1 MNNLPDFSSHNYQ
14 VERELGQN
22 RTCGRVTY
30 LATRSP
36 ISPETPQALA
46 LRGSRADFSGMVAV
60 VIKQFNFAQAAS
72 SWSDYDAYE
81 QEIRVLQQLNHPSIP
96 CYLDS
101 FATPTGFCMVQ
112 EYKQAPSLAEPYP
125 WTPQEIKQIGCAIL
139 EVLIYLQSLNPPII
153 HQDIKPENILVDRW
167 QNLKV
172 YLVDF
177 GLARN
182 GGTVPEKS
190 EVAASSA
197 VKGTLGFMPPEKLF
211 NRQLTAASDLYSLG
225 ATMICLLT
233 NTKSTEI
240 GNLVDGSFRINF
252 KHLVPRVNRQFIRWL
267 EKMTAPNPKHRFAN
281 AATAL
286 KALRPIDV
294 VGLTTSRGM
303 LVNSLQFSTG
313 AAVVALA
320 TLGSLSL
327 MDRAPILLRNEPAL
341 YETAL
346 HHHNIQQH
354 HRHLTTSKNIHH
366 RLLDNRQCTNCDL
379 RGANLR
385 GMKLAGANLA
395 GANLR
400 GANLR
405 GADLAGANLQGAELG
420 SAYLTGANLG
430 NANLQGAD
438 LGNADLRGAYLG
450 HAKLPDAY
458 LEDAYLKEAYLGDAK
473 LWRANLEGAHLEG
486 AKLRRAQLGNAD
498 LSGADLR
505 GADLKRANLRNA
517 DLKGA
522 DLRRAHLW
530 GARLQG
536 ANLEDAYLRGA
547 DLEGAHIKG
556 AILPNGHIHP

>member
-30 LATRSP
+30 LANRSP

-46 LRGSRADFSGMVAV
+46 PRGSRSDAV
-60 VIKQFNFAQAAS
+60 VIKQFNFAHSAS

-177 GLARN
+177 GFARN
-182 GGTVPEKS
+182 GGS

-225 ATMICLLT
+225 ATLICLLT

-252 KHLVPRVNRQFIRWL
+252 KNLVPRVNRQFIRWL

-286 KALRPIDV
+286 AALRPIDV
-294 VGLTTSRGM
+294 VGPRYFPRHA
-303 LVNSLQFSTG
+303 NQQP
-313 AAVVALA
+313 
-320 TLGSLSL
+320 
-327 MDRAPILLRNEPAL
+327 PILYRSRCGRISHPGEFIP
-341 YETAL
+341 
-346 HHHNIQQH
+346 
-354 HRHLTTSKNIHH
+354 S
-366 RLLDNRQCTNCDL
+366 
-379 RGANLR
+379 
-385 GMKLAGANLA
+385 
-395 GANLR
+395 
-400 GANLR
+400 
-405 GADLAGANLQGAELG
+405 G
-420 SAYLTGANLG
+420 SNSDDVAKRTGF
-430 NANLQGAD
+430 
-438 LGNADLRGAYLG
+438 
-450 HAKLPDAY
+450 
-458 LEDAYLKEAYLGDAK
+458 
-473 LWRANLEGAHLEG
+473 
-486 AKLRRAQLGNAD
+486 
-498 LSGADLR
+498 
-505 GADLKRANLRNA
+505 
-517 DLKGA
+517 
-522 DLRRAHLW
+522 
-530 GARLQG
+530 
-536 ANLEDAYLRGA
+536 
-547 DLEGAHIKG
+547 I
-556 AILPNGHIHP
+556 

>member
-30 LATRSP
+30 LAREVP
-36 ISPETPQALA
+36 ISSETPLALA
-46 LRGSRADFSGMVAV
+46 PRGDRADAV
-60 VIKQFNFAQAAS
+60 VIKQFNFAQTVS

-96 CYLDS
+96 RYLDS

-139 EVLIYLQSLNPPII
+139 ELLIYLQSLNPPII

-177 GLARN
+177 GFARN
-182 GGTVPEKS
+182 GGA

-225 ATMICLLT
+225 ATLICLLT

-286 KALRPIDV
+286 AALRPIDV
-294 VGLTTSRGM
+294 VGLGTSRGI
-303 LVNSLQFSTG
+303 LANSLQFSTG
-313 AAVVALA
+313 AAVVGLA

-327 MDRAPILLRNEPAL
+327 LGRTPMLLRNEPAL
-341 YETAL
+341 YETRL
-346 HHHNIQQH
+346 QVHNIQQH
-354 HRHLTTSKNIHH
+354 HRHLPSSGNSHH
-366 RLLDNRQCTNCDL
+366 QLLDNRQCSKCDL
-379 RGANLR
+379 RGANLAN
-385 GMKLAGANLA
+385 MKLAGANLAGANLA

-400 GANLR
+400 GADLAGANLR
-405 GADLAGANLQGAELG
+405 GADLG
-420 SAYLTGANLG
+420 SASLTGADLG

-438 LGNADLRGAYLG
+438 LGNADLRGAYLR
-450 HAKLPDAY
+450 HANLSSAY
-458 LEDAYLKEAYLGDAK
+458 LEDAYLKHADLGDAR
-473 LWRANLEGAHLEG
+473 LGGANLEGARLEG
-486 AKLRRAQLGNAD
+486 AKLGRTQLGNAD

-505 GADLKRANLRNA
+505 GADLKRANLANA

-522 DLRRAHLW
+522 DLRHAHLW
-530 GARLQG
+530 GAHLRG

-547 DLEGAHIKG
+547 DLEGARIKG
-556 AILPNGHIHP
+556 AIMPNGHIHP

>member
-30 LATRSP
+30 LASKTP
-36 ISPETPQALA
+36 ISPETPLALA
-46 LRGSRADFSGMVAV
+46 PRAPRAEAV
-60 VIKQFNFAQAAS
+60 VIKQFNFAREAS

-81 QEIRVLQQLNHPSIP
+81 QEMRVLQQLNHPSIP
-96 CYLDS
+96 RYLDS

-112 EYKQAPSLAEPYP
+112 EYKQASSLAEPYP

-177 GLARN
+177 GFARN
-182 GGTVPEKS
+182 GGA

-225 ATMICLLT
+225 ATLICLLT

-281 AATAL
+281 AAAAL
-286 KALRPIDV
+286 AALRPIDV
-294 VGLTTSRGM
+294 VGLGTSRGM

-313 AAVVALA
+313 AAVVGLA

-327 MDRAPILLRNEPAL
+327 LGRTPILLRNEPAL
-341 YETAL
+341 YQTGLEI
-346 HHHNIQQH
+346 HNIQQH
-354 HRHLTTSKNIHH
+354 SHLTTSGNIHH
-366 RLLDNRQCTNCDL
+366 QLLDNRQCTKCDL

-405 GADLAGANLQGAELG
+405 GADLAGANLRGADLE
-420 SAYLTGANLG
+420 SASLTGANLG
-430 NANLQGAD
+430 NADLQGAD

-450 HAKLPDAY
+450 HANLQSAY
-458 LEDAYLKEAYLGDAK
+458 LEDAYLKNAYLGDAR
-473 LWRANLEGAHLEG
+473 LGGTNLEGAHLEG
-486 AKLRRAQLGNAD
+486 AKLGRAQLGNAD

-522 DLRRAHLW
+522 DLRQAQLW
-530 GARLQG
+530 GAHLRG

-547 DLEGAHIKG
+547 DLEGAQIKG

>member
-30 LATRSP
+30 LASRSP
-36 ISPETPQALA
+36 ISPETPHALA
-46 LRGSRADFSGMVAV
+46 PRGSRSDAV
-60 VIKQFNFAQAAS
+60 VIKQFNFAQSAS

-96 CYLDS
+96 SYLDS

-177 GLARN
+177 GFARN
-182 GGTVPEKS
+182 GGS

-225 ATMICLLT
+225 ATLICLLT
-233 NTKSTEI
+233 NTKSTDI

-252 KHLVPRVNRQFIRWL
+252 KNLVPRVNRQFIRWL

-286 KALRPIDV
+286 AALRPIDV
-294 VGLTTSRGM
+294 VALGTSRGM
-303 LVNSLQFSTG
+303 LINSLQFSTG
-313 AAVVALA
+313 AAVVGLA

-327 MDRAPILLRNEPAL
+327 LGRTPIVLRNEPAL
-341 YETAL
+341 YETGL
-346 HHHNIQQH
+346 QIHNIQQH
-354 HRHLTTSKNIHH
+354 HNHLTSSGNIHH
-366 RLLDNRQCTNCDL
+366 RLLSNRQCTHCDL

-405 GADLAGANLQGAELG
+405 GADLAGANLQGADLG

-450 HAKLPDAY
+450 HAQLREAY
-458 LEDAYLKEAYLGDAK
+458 LEDAYLKDAYLGDAK

-486 AKLRRAQLGNAD
+486 AKLGRTQLGHAD

-505 GADLKRANLRNA
+505 GADLKRANLSNA

-530 GARLQG
+530 GTRLQG
-536 ANLEDAYLRGA
+536 ANLEDAHLRGA